1 MLTNSILLQ
10 AQDGGYGSIFM
21 IVALIAVF
29 YFFMI
34 RPQQKQRKQIQKFRD
49 GLKAGDEVIT
59 AGGIHG
65 KIRNVNKTTLQLEIA
80 DGVKIIIEKNSVY
93 ASGADAA
100 QAAQENDTQK

>member
-10 AQDGGYGSIFM
+10 NQDGGFGSIIM

-49 GLKAGDEVIT
+49 GLKVGDKVIT

-65 KIRNVNKTTLQLEIA
+65 KIRNVNDTTLQLEIA

-93 ASGADAA
+93 ASAVDA
-100 QAAQENDTQK
+100 QAAQENEAQK